1 MFSNQTRFQKGR
13 SGNPKGRPKGSRNKL
28 TQKFLADVEKDWKMH
43 GKEVLENVRTS
54 NPGVYFRIV
63 SSLIIKDD
71 PEISHDDHHV
81 TVEDARAELIRR
93 FNARY
98 PIEDDSEGSD
108 AVNESQ
114 AINPTSI
121 L

>member
-28 TQKFLADVEKDWKMH
+28 TQKFLADVEKDWKKY
-43 GKEVLENVRTS
+43 GKDVLESVRTL
-54 NPGVYFRIV
+54 NPGVYFKIV

-71 PEISHDDHHV
+71 PEINQDDHHIN
-81 TVEDARAELIRR
+81 VEDARAELIRR

-98 PIEDDSEGSD
+98 PIEDDETESD
-108 AVNESQ
+108 GDVN
-114 AINPTSI
+114 
-121 L
+121 